1 MILRNDLINMSEA
14 LNNNT
19 WGIQEQKA
27 LYRNGSSEEFKQDY
41 WNRMFCADWWRSET
55 DDFPINLSEF
65 RSRVNSL
72 EPNFSRFIPWIML
85 ALGDLGFSWTIDD
98 IFILDNE
105 AKNYLDSRLIEN
117 LWDLYY
123 NTLAD
128 FLEELKDATW
138 FEWIKR
144 ASEKIRTAW
153 KISEAYVD
161 KANPPK
167 KHENAELEVSFLW
180 WINTIAERIWKL
192 DKKWLWNFLLALSQ
206 KVWTDWEMDSNRP
219 SLWKDWV
226 VSETKKRTQLATVLF
241 ETSSILKEEW
251 KKLSKN

>member
-144 ASEKIRTAW
+144 ASDTKI
-153 KISEAYVD
+153 
-161 KANPPK
+161 
-167 KHENAELEVSFLW
+167 HCFLW
-180 WINTIAERIWKL
+180 AW
-192 DKKWLWNFLLALSQ
+192 
-206 KVWTDWEMDSNRP
+206 SNW
-219 SLWKDWV
+219 SLQ
-226 VSETKKRTQLATVLF
+226 RLPQ
-241 ETSSILKEEW
+241 SSIVPYIEQSEQCHCRFCLEIS
-251 KKLSKN
+251 LSNQWRSIKFCQYSGSWHF